1 MSRDIKR
8 QVERLMAK
16 RELLARKEG
25 DDHDSRL
32 IDFFVRIVPRLTDA
46 ERCSIFVHDPAKAK
60 TWLKSGTGVRERDIE
75 VSIENSIVGKVI
87 ASGKAYREAG
97 LDAKDGTHR
106 QVDSATG
113 FVTRSALCVP
123 IAQPGR
129 QEVIGAIQI
138 LNKKGGTFDD
148 ADQMLVEEVSDHLR
162 DSLDRFY
169 LEQEAV
175 GLVETLS
182 SYAGRLMMLLFG
194 AGAVAVAG
202 IVILFLII
210 AVGPRLA

>member
-1 MSRDIKR
+1 MAADIKR
-8 QVERLMAK
+8 QVDRLMAK
-16 RELLARKEG
+16 RELLARERG
-25 DDHDSRL
+25 EDHDSKL
-32 IDFFVRIVPRLTDA
+32 IDFFVRVVPRLTEA

-60 TWLKSGTGVRERDIE
+60 TWLKAGTGVSERGIE

-87 ASGKAYREAG
+87 ASGQPYREAG
-97 LDAKDGTHR
+97 LESKEGTHR

-123 IAQPGR
+123 ISQPGR

-138 LNKKGGTFDD
+138 LNKKSGGFDD
-148 ADQMLVEEVSDHLR
+148 ADQELVEEVSRHLR

-202 IVILFLII
+202 IVILFIII

>member
-1 MSRDIKR
+1 MASDIKR
-8 QVERLMAK
+8 QVDRLMAK
-16 RELLARKEG
+16 RELLAREQG
-25 DDHDSRL
+25 GDHDSRL
-32 IDFFVRIVPRLTDA
+32 IDFFVRIVPRLTGA

-60 TWLKSGTGVRERDIE
+60 TWLKSGTGVKERDIE
-75 VSIENSIVGKVI
+75 VAIENSIVGKVI
-87 ASGKAYREAG
+87 SSGRAYRDAG
-97 LDAKDGTHR
+97 LEAKDGTHR

-138 LNKKGGTFDD
+138 LNKKDGAFDD

-175 GLVETLS
+175 GLVEKLS

-202 IVILFLII
+202 IVILFIII
-210 AVGPRLA
+210 AIGPRLA

>member
-1 MSRDIKR
+1 
-8 QVERLMAK
+8 
-16 RELLARKEG
+16 
-25 DDHDSRL
+25 
-32 IDFFVRIVPRLTDA
+32 
-46 ERCSIFVHDPAKAK
+46 
-60 TWLKSGTGVRERDIE
+60 
-75 VSIENSIVGKVI
+75 
-87 ASGKAYREAG
+87 
-97 LDAKDGTHR
+97 
-106 QVDSATG
+106 TG

-123 IAQPGR
+123 ISQPGR

-138 LNKKGGTFDD
+138 LNKKSGGFDD
-148 ADQMLVEEVSDHLR
+148 ADQELVEEVSRHLR

-202 IVILFLII
+202 IVILFIII